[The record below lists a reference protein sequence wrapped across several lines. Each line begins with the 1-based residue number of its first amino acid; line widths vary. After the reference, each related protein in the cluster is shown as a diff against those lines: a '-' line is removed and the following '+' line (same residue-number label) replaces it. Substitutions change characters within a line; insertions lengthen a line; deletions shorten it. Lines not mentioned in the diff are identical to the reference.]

1 MRVQRKSG
9 KSDDIF
15 ILKKIVLIQTNMI
28 FSTFPLGSSNMFSI
42 YDSTWDYALAS
53 IVRRSEWTRMK
64 ELLGA
69 GIRETS
75 DRVESVL

>member
-1 MRVQRKSG
+1 
-9 KSDDIF
+9 
-15 ILKKIVLIQTNMI
+15 MI

-42 YDSTWDYALAS
+42 YDSTCDYALAS

>member
-1 MRVQRKSG
+1 
-9 KSDDIF
+9 
-15 ILKKIVLIQTNMI
+15 MI